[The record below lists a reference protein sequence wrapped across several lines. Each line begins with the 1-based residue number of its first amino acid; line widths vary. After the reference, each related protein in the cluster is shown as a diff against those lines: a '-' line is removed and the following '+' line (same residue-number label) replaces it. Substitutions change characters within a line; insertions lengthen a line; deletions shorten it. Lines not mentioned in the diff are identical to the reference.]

1 MTGSGATEPQRSPSN
16 GKSMSDTS
24 KGRVLQILETYLPLI
39 GGAEF
44 HLHYLTQNLIAQ
56 GYQVEI
62 VTGQTDGPVEHQDIC
77 PVHRLPHAV
86 GRRAA
91 PYVGLWLIR
100 FLILFRRFD
109 LIHVHHSSFLA
120 FVAVIAGRLTG
131 RPVVLTLHGLGAL
144 DSSVGRCPIRT
155 LYRRVSLRGATRIIA
170 TSDEL
175 LAVALRFVPPERVVE
190 VTNGVDTTQFAPA
203 TPRDFEGVASHL
215 RLVTL
220 RRLNPKNGVQ
230 FVIDALAA
238 AGPRLA
244 AQLRIV
250 GDGPLRPAIEAA
262 VAAHRLGDR
271 VRFEGFLSHRQVT
284 PLLDACDV
292 ALFLSTAESTS
303 LAALECMAKGCLVVC
318 SNAGAFPRFI
328 RDGETGF
335 IVPLFIEGQSDY
347 DAPPHLEPWQATR
360 VAETLMAI
368 QAMPPA
374 QLRRMAERA
383 REEVRTRFDWSAITA
398 RTIAEVYHHPSV
410 GVRHHPS
417 VQDTAKS

>member
-1 MTGSGATEPQRSPSN
+1 MP
-16 GKSMSDTS
+16 DTS

-44 HLHYLTQNLIAQ
+44 HLHYLTQNLIAA
-56 GYQVEI
+56 GYRVEI
-62 VTGQTDGPVEHQDIC
+62 VTGLADGPVEHHDIC

-91 PYVGLWLIR
+91 PYVWLWLAR
-100 FLILFRRFD
+100 FVWLFRRFD

-120 FVAVIAGRLTG
+120 FVAVMAGRLTG

-155 LYRRVSLRGATRIIA
+155 FYRWVSLRGATRIIA

-175 LAVALRFVPPERVVE
+175 RAVALRFVPPERVVE
-190 VTNGVDTTQFAPA
+190 ITNGVDTTLFSPA
-203 TPRDFEGVASHL
+203 ATRGFDGVAETL

-238 AGPRLA
+238 AGTRLKA
-244 AQLRIV
+244 RLRIV

-262 VAAHRLGDR
+262 IVEQGLADR
-271 VRFEGFLSHRQVT
+271 VTFEGFLAHRQVL
-284 PLLDACDV
+284 PLLDDCDV

-318 SNAGAFPRFI
+318 SNAGAFPRFV
-328 RDGETGF
+328 RHGATGF
-335 IVPLFIEGQSDY
+335 IVKLFTEGQSDY
-347 DAPPHLEPWQATR
+347 DAPLHLEPWQAAQ
-360 VAETLMAI
+360 VAETLIAI
-368 QAMPPA
+368 QAMPAA
-374 QLRRMAERA
+374 QLQTIAERA
-383 REEVRTRFDWSAITA
+383 RAYVRTHFDWSAITA
-398 RTIAEVYHHPSV
+398 RTIAQAYHHPSV
-410 GVRHHPS
+410 LRLLPPVKGPERP
-417 VQDTAKS
+417 

>member
-1 MTGSGATEPQRSPSN
+1 
-16 GKSMSDTS
+16 MSDTS

-44 HLHYLTQNLIAQ
+44 HLHYLTRNLIAE

-62 VTGQTDGPVEHQDIC
+62 VTGLTGEPVEQDLC

-91 PYVGLWLIR
+91 PYVWLWLVR
-100 FLILFRRFD
+100 FVVMFRRFD

-155 LYRRVSLRGATRIIA
+155 VYRWVSLKGATRIIA

-175 LAVALRFVPPERVVE
+175 VAVALRFVPRERVVE
-190 VTNGVDTTQFAPA
+190 ITNGVDTTLFAPA
-203 TPRDFEGVASHL
+203 TPRDFEGVADAL

-238 AGPRLA
+238 AGPRLKA
-244 AQLRIV
+244 RLRIV
-250 GDGPLRPAIEAA
+250 GDGPLRPTIEAA
-262 VAAHRLGDR
+262 VAGQGLTDR
-271 VRFEGFLSHRQVT
+271 IRFEGFRSHAEVL

-318 SNAGAFPRFI
+318 SNAGAFPRFV
-328 RDGETGF
+328 RNGETGF
-335 IVPLFIEGQSDY
+335 IVELFTAGQSDY
-347 DAPPHLEPWQATR
+347 DAPMHLEPWQAAR
-360 VAETLMAI
+360 VAETLIAI
-368 QAMPPA
+368 QAMPSA
-374 QLRRMAERA
+374 QLRRVAGQA
-383 REEVRTRFDWSAITA
+383 RDEVRTRYDWSAITA
-398 RTIAEVYHHPSV
+398 QTIAQVYRHPSV
-410 GVRHHPS
+410 ENSRTP
-417 VQDTAKS
+417 

>member
-1 MTGSGATEPQRSPSN
+1 
-16 GKSMSDTS
+16 MSEAP

-44 HLHYLTQNLIAQ
+44 HLHYLTRSLIAE

-62 VTGQTDGPVEHQDIC
+62 VTGLADGPVEHQDIC

-91 PYVGLWLIR
+91 PWTLLWLVR
-100 FLILFRRFD
+100 FLVMFRRFD

-131 RPVVLTLHGLGAL
+131 KPVVLTLHGLGLL

-155 LYRRVSLRGATRIIA
+155 LYRWVSLRGADRIIA

-175 LAVALRFVPPERVVE
+175 RAVALRFVPAHRVIE
-190 VTNGVDTTQFAPA
+190 ITNGVATEQFQPPA
-203 TPRDFEGVASHL
+203 NRDFANAATTL

-244 AQLRIV
+244 ATLRIA

-262 VAAHRLGDR
+262 IAEHGLGAQ
-271 VRFEGFLSHRQVT
+271 VRFEGFLGHRQVI
-284 PLLDACDV
+284 PLLEVCDV

-303 LAALECMAKGCLVVC
+303 LAALECMAMGCLVVC
-318 SNAGAFPRFI
+318 SNAGAFPRFVQN
-328 RDGETGF
+328 GETGF
-335 IVPLFIEGQSDY
+335 VIDLFTEGQSDY
-347 DAPPHLEPWQATR
+347 DAPAHLEPWQAQR
-360 VAETLMAI
+360 VAETLIAI
-368 QAMPPA
+368 QKMP
-374 QLRRMAERA
+374 AEALARIASQSRA
-383 REEVRTRFDWSAITA
+383 YVQTHFDWRAVTA
-398 RTIAEVYHHPSV
+398 RTIAEVYQPCRDAGRRS
-410 GVRHHPS
+410 
-417 VQDTAKS
+417 